1 MSPLLS
7 RVLVAAVLLPLVIG
21 LVYLGGWWLF
31 ALALVG
37 GLLALHELYVMART
51 LRPLVLGGYLGFAC
65 MLLGLQLGGP
75 DWMLAGLLST
85 FVLAFAVYGLS
96 GLRQS
101 ATTSF
106 GVTILG
112 VAWIGAGIGCLLLIR
127 DIPDHGFWAVMAVLF
142 TVFAADT
149 GAFFVGRT
157 LGRHRLAPTISPT
170 KSWEGFVGGVL
181 AALGMAFVILYKD
194 RDDFLSIPQSLALG
208 LVVALAAVLGDLFE
222 SAVKRDLEVKDSGR
236 VLAGHGG
243 MLDRL
248 DSLLWAGPAAY
259 FVILAFG
266 AYVMTA
272 GGGRVAVL
280 GATGSIGRQ
289 ALEVI
294 DANPGLDVCA
304 LASHSHPLDELARER
319 GVQHVQVGG
328 DLTKL
333 LEASEPDLVLNAV
346 VGFAGVGAT
355 LWALERGVTLAL
367 ANKESLVAAGDLAV
381 AAWKRAKGCCSPS
394 TASTRPSSSASKADP
409 GRRSTRSC

>member
-1 MSPLLS
+1 MSPFLS
-7 RVLVAAVLLPLVIG
+7 RIVVAAILLPLVVG

-31 ALALVG
+31 GLALVG
-37 GLLALHELYVMART
+37 GLFALHELYVMART

-75 DWMLAGLLST
+75 DWMLAGLLAT

-96 GLRQS
+96 GLRQG

-127 DIPDHGFWAVMAVLF
+127 DIPNHGFWAVMAVLF

-157 LGRHRLAPTISPT
+157 IGRHRMAPSISPA
-170 KSWEGFVGGVL
+170 KSGEGFVGGVV
-181 AALGMAFVILYKD
+181 AAVGVAFVILYKD
-194 RDDFLSIPQSLALG
+194 RDDFLSIPQSLLLG
-208 LVVALAAVLGDLFE
+208 LVVAIAAVLGDLFE

-259 FVILAFG
+259 FAILAFG
-266 AYVMTA
+266 AT
-272 GGGRVAVL
+272 
-280 GATGSIGRQ
+280 
-289 ALEVI
+289 
-294 DANPGLDVCA
+294 
-304 LASHSHPLDELARER
+304 
-319 GVQHVQVGG
+319 
-328 DLTKL
+328 
-333 LEASEPDLVLNAV
+333 
-346 VGFAGVGAT
+346 
-355 LWALERGVTLAL
+355 
-367 ANKESLVAAGDLAV
+367 
-381 AAWKRAKGCCSPS
+381 
-394 TASTRPSSSASKADP
+394 
-409 GRRSTRSC
+409 